1 MKKTFATATVAAA
14 TLAGGIALAAAE
26 DSPSVKQA
34 YREMEAIFGV
44 VPTHMKDYP
53 KSAIAWA

>member
-34 YREMEAIFGV
+34 YREMEAIFV